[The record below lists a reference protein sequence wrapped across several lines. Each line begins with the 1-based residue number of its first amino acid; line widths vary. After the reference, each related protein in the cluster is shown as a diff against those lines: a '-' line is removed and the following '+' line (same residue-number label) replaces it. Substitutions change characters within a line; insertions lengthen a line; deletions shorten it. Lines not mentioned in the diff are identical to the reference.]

1 MPEPQIDYQALA
13 NALLMVRMK
22 DASTTPTAV
31 LGHGPGGP
39 FSTAGI
45 SRDWMNAMVM
55 PKLGLLPKLRIRSS
69 TELSPLHAIL
79 TGVTD
84 VSGSHPTGQCEP
96 CKIPGNVK
104 RCITSTVFGRF
115 CLSTK
120 TVDLSGDLG
129 AINNRGEFRDFRLLG
144 DPFQAGADAA
154 TPTVPGAGGNV
165 LNSEVAKMMFEFKVG
180 WAREYGRKLYDG
192 NPANNSGSY
201 KEFRGLN
208 LLINTG
214 YQDAEMETLC
224 PAADS
229 LVRNFNLNISGNG
242 PAIVNELT
250 YIWRRQ
256 NKIASDAGLQ
266 PVGWT
271 WVMPEMAFYELT
283 SVWPCAYNSYR
294 CQANA
299 NGATPF
305 LDAEAQ
311 RRMVDEMRNGFYL
324 LIDGQKT
331 PVTIDDGIVETLGE
345 AGEFTSQIQLIPLTV
360 LGVDATYIEYFN
372 FDNDQGRE
380 ARNLFGI
387 DAKYMT
393 TDNGRFLWVRRTSG
407 FCVSMD
413 AVERSRVLLD
423 APFLAVRVTN
433 IKYTPL
439 IQTRSGLSVDG
450 DRYYDGG
457 VYTGVTAPSFWPPNV
472 YTS

>member
-1 MPEPQIDYQALA
+1 MDTQIDYQALA
-13 NALLMVRMK
+13 KALMVSMK
-22 DASTTPTAV
+22 DAGTTPNV
-31 LGHGPGGP
+31 FPGHGPGGA
-39 FSTAGI
+39 FSTPGI
-45 SRDWMNAMVM
+45 GRDWMNAMVL
-55 PKLGLLPKLRIRSS
+55 PKLGLLPKLRVRPSN
-69 TELSPLHAIL
+69 ELSPLHAIL

-84 VSGSHPTGQCEP
+84 VSGSHPSGQCDP

-115 CLSTK
+115 CLSTR
-120 TVDLSGDLG
+120 TIDLSGDLG
-129 AINNRGEFRDFRLLG
+129 AINNRGEFRDFRLIG
-144 DPFQAGADAA
+144 NPFENGIDGVA
-154 TPTVPGAGGNV
+154 PSVPGAGNGGNV

-180 WAREYGRKLYDG
+180 WAREYGRKLYDA
-192 NPANNSGSY
+192 NPTNNSGSY

-214 YQDAEMETLC
+214 YQDAEMGTLC

-229 LVRNFNLNISGNG
+229 LIRNFNLNITGNG

-250 YIWRRQ
+250 GVWRRQ

-271 WVMPEMAFYELT
+271 WVMPEMLFYELT
-283 SVWPCAYNSYR
+283 AVWPCAYNSYR
-294 CQANA
+294 CVANA

-311 RRMVDEMRNGFYL
+311 RRMVDEMRAGQYL

-331 PVTIDDGIVETLGE
+331 PVTLDDGLAETAGE
-345 AGEFTSQIQLIPLTV
+345 NGEFTSQIMLIPLTV
-360 LGVDATYIEYFN
+360 LGVDATYIEYYN
-372 FDNDQGRE
+372 FDNDFGRE

-393 TDNGRFLWVRRTSG
+393 TDAGRFLWVRRTNG

-423 APFLAVRVTN
+423 APFLAVRITN
-433 IKYTPL
+433 VKYTPL
-439 IQTRSGLSVDG
+439 IQTRSGWTDAG
-450 DRYYDGG
+450 ERYYDGG
-457 VYTGVTAPSFWPPNV
+457 VYQGIPAPSFYAPNI
-472 YTS
+472 YA